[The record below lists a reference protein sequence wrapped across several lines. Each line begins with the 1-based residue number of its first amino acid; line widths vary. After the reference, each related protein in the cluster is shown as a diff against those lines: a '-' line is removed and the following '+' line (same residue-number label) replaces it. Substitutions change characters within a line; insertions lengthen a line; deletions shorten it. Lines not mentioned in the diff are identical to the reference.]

1 MTRLDEIAEL
11 FDFNAWATRRMIES
25 TAALTEEEFKRDLG
39 NSFPSIRD
47 TLIHTVGAEWVW
59 RTRWRGNSPAAIP
72 NTTST
77 LTHTGIVR
85 WWEEINVERAE
96 FLRSLGPDGLDV
108 LVAYRNFAGIDLAFP
123 LWQMLRHVVNHSS
136 YHRGQVTTMLK
147 QLGHRAISTDMILM
161 YQEKQKALE
170 A

>member
-1 MTRLDEIAEL
+1 
-11 FDFNAWATRRMIES
+11 
-25 TAALTEEEFKRDLG
+25 
-39 NSFPSIRD
+39 
-47 TLIHTVGAEWVW
+47 
-59 RTRWRGNSPAAIP
+59 
-72 NTTST
+72 
-77 LTHTGIVR
+77 
-85 WWEEINVERAE
+85 
-96 FLRSLGPDGLDV
+96 LDV

>member
-1 MTRLDEIAEL
+1 MTRLDEIVEL
-11 FDFNAWATRRMIES
+11 FDFNAWATRRMFES
-25 TAALTEEEFKRDLG
+25 TAALSEEEFTRDLR

-59 RTRWRGNSPAAIP
+59 LTRWRGTSPAAIP

-77 LTHTGIVR
+77 LTHAEIVR
-85 WWEEINVERAE
+85 WWEEVDAERAE
-96 FLRSLGPDGLDV
+96 FLRSLGPDSLDV
-108 LVAYRNFAGIDLAFP
+108 IVAYRNFAGVDYAFP

-147 QLGHRAISTDMILM
+147 QLGHKPISTDLILM
-161 YQEKQKALE
+161 YQERQKAVV
-170 A
+170 